1 MNRVFRLVSV
11 AGATAALLAG
21 LMAGSVFAAGSPTVG
36 HVYVNNNSAGHN
48 SVAGFDRHADGSLTA
63 IPGSPFNA
71 GGAGTGVPFGSAGG
85 LQESSDGRYILA
97 TDPGSNDISVL
108 RIMPNGP
115 ILWAGNGDPGA
126 AVSRPSSPIRNPSR
140 YDGPEPGPTRVPTR
154 RRPLGLISTCP
165 GIALLGSAN
174 VESAMG
180 VRRPPALRRKPV

>member
-1 MNRVFRLVSV
+1 MNRLFRLVSA
-11 AGATAALLAG
+11 AGTTAALLAG

-108 RIMPNGP
+108 RIMPNG
-115 ILWAGNGDPGA
+115 
-126 AVSRPSSPIRNPSR
+126 S
-140 YDGPEPGPTRVPTR
+140 
-154 RRPLGLISTCP
+154 
-165 GIALLGSAN
+165 
-174 VESAMG
+174 
-180 VRRPPALRRKPV
+180 LRLADV